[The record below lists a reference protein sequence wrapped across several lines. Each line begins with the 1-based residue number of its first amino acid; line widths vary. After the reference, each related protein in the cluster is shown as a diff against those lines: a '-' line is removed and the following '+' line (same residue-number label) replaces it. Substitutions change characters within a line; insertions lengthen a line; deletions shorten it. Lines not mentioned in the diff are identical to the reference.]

1 MRKYDGLI
9 IGSGAAGFAAALR
22 AADFG
27 VKIGII
33 NNGPLGGTC
42 VNVGCVV
49 LRCIV
54 LYSDRWWPCTST

>member
-9 IGSGAAGFAAALR
+9 IESGAAGFAVALR

-42 VNVGCVV
+42 VNVGCVA
-49 LRCIV
+49 
-54 LYSDRWWPCTST
+54 LYCSLF